1 MKSCEGVLHTLL
13 KENRLTMKSIHSRRL
28 SLLLS
33 IVLLIVMTA
42 CASSVSKEES
52 SEAGSSDRIE
62 EVQAVDES
70 EAEQGQVADESAAE
84 QGQSADESAAEQGQ
98 AAVDAT
104 AEQGQV
110 VDESAAEQ
118 GKVADESAVEQG
130 KVAEDAI
137 ELLKQADEA
146 AQEKYD
152 NMDLNDK
159 ESVMEMIQALTQME
173 SAIQLAKNQQIAT
186 WDDDRKILSIDEE
199 IRCVRVSGGTSTTI
213 SYMKGRKG
221 LVIVHYGGDDYYLY
235 YVCDGTLI
243 GRESGHSTGR
253 LDFSGCLPDWK
264 DDPTGETHSIIDGR
278 EVKDHYGDYEYDK
291 EVKRAEEYLQEAEEV
306 LDEAGE

>member
-1 MKSCEGVLHTLL
+1 
-13 KENRLTMKSIHSRRL
+13 MKSIHSRRL

-42 CASSVSKEES
+42 CAKPASKEES

-62 EVQAVDES
+62 EIQTV
-70 EAEQGQVADESAAE
+70 
-84 QGQSADESAAEQGQ
+84 DESAAEQGQ
-98 AAVDAT
+98 AADDATAEQDQAADESAVEQGQAADDAT
-104 AEQGQV
+104 AEQGQA

-152 NMDLNDK
+152 NLDLNDK
-159 ESVMEMIQALTQME
+159 ESVMEMVQALTQME

-186 WDDDRKILSIDEE
+186 WDDDRKILSIGEE

-221 LVIVHYGGDDYYLY
+221 LVIVHYGGDDYCLY

-278 EVKDHYGDYEYDK
+278 DVSDHYGDYEYDMV
-291 EVKRAEEYLQEAEEV
+291 VKRVEKYLQEAEEV
-306 LDEAGE
+306 LGEVGE

>member
-1 MKSCEGVLHTLL
+1 M
-13 KENRLTMKSIHSRRL
+13 
-28 SLLLS
+28 LLS

-42 CASSVSKEES
+42 CAKPASKEE
-52 SEAGSSDRIE
+52 SSDRIE
-62 EVQAVDES
+62 EVQA
-70 EAEQGQVADESAAE
+70 
-84 QGQSADESAAEQGQ
+84 ADESAAEQGQ
-98 AAVDAT
+98 AADESAV
-104 AEQGQV
+104 EQGQ
-110 VDESAAEQ
+110 A
-118 GKVADESAVEQG
+118 ADESAVEQGQAVDETTEEQG

-152 NMDLNDK
+152 NLDLNDK

-173 SAIQLAKNQQIAT
+173 SAIQLAENQQIAT
-186 WDDDRKILSIDEE
+186 WDDDREILSIGEE

-264 DDPTGETHSIIDGR
+264 NDPTGETHSIIDGR

>member
-1 MKSCEGVLHTLL
+1 MIRTVQ
-13 KENRLTMKSIHSRRL
+13 KEKMLTMKSIHSRRL

-62 EVQAVDES
+62 EIQTV
-70 EAEQGQVADESAAE
+70 
-84 QGQSADESAAEQGQ
+84 DESAAEQGQ
-98 AAVDAT
+98 ATDESAV
-104 AEQGQV
+104 EQGQAV
-110 VDESAAEQ
+110 DESAVEQGQAVDESAAEQ
-118 GKVADESAVEQG
+118 GQAVDETTEEQG

-152 NMDLNDK
+152 NLDLNDK

-264 DDPTGETHSIIDGR
+264 NDPTGETHSIIDGQ

-291 EVKRAEEYLQEAEEV
+291 EVKRAEEYLQEAEEI

>member
-52 SEAGSSDRIE
+52 SGAGSSDRIE
-62 EVQAVDES
+62 EVQA
-70 EAEQGQVADESAAE
+70 
-84 QGQSADESAAEQGQ
+84 ADESAAEQGQ
-98 AAVDAT
+98 AAEESAV
-104 AEQGQV
+104 EQGQ
-110 VDESAAEQ
+110 A
-118 GKVADESAVEQG
+118 ADESAVEQGQAVDETTEEQG

-152 NMDLNDK
+152 NLDLNDK

-264 DDPTGETHSIIDGR
+264 NDPTGETHSIIDGQ
-278 EVKDHYGDYEYDK
+278 EVEDHYGDYEYDK

-306 LDEAGE
+306 LGEVGE

>member
-1 MKSCEGVLHTLL
+1 MKSFEGLIHTLL

-42 CASSVSKEES
+42 CAKPASKEES
-52 SEAGSSDRIE
+52 SEAGSSDWIE
-62 EVQAVDES
+62 EVQTV
-70 EAEQGQVADESAAE
+70 DESAAE
-84 QGQSADESAAEQGQ
+84 QGQAADESAAEQGQ
-98 AAVDAT
+98 A
-104 AEQGQV
+104 
-110 VDESAAEQ
+110 
-118 GKVADESAVEQG
+118 
-130 KVAEDAI
+130 AEDAI

-152 NMDLNDK
+152 NLDLNDK

-186 WDDDRKILSIDEE
+186 WDDDRKILSIGEE

-264 DDPTGETHSIIDGR
+264 DDPTGDTHSIIDGR
-278 EVKDHYGDYEYDK
+278 DVSDHYGDYEYDK

-306 LDEAGE
+306 LGEVGE

>member
-1 MKSCEGVLHTLL
+1 MF
-13 KENRLTMKSIHSRRL
+13 LT
-28 SLLLS
+28 
-33 IVLLIVMTA
+33 IVLLIAMTA

-52 SEAGSSDRIE
+52 SEAGSSDQIV
-62 EVQAVDES
+62 EVQSAEEGAS
-70 EAEQGQVADESAAE
+70 EQWQVADESAAE
-84 QGQSADESAAEQGQ
+84 QGQA
-98 AAVDAT
+98 
-104 AEQGQV
+104 
-110 VDESAAEQ
+110 
-118 GKVADESAVEQG
+118 
-130 KVAEDAI
+130 AEDAMQ
-137 ELLKQADEA
+137 LLQQADEA

-152 NMDLNDK
+152 NLDLNDK

-173 SAIQLAKNQQIAT
+173 SAIQLAENQQIAT
-186 WDDDRKILSIDEE
+186 WDDDREILSIGEE

-264 DDPTGETHSIIDGR
+264 DDPTGETHSIIDGQ

-306 LDEAGE
+306 LGEVGE

>member
-1 MKSCEGVLHTLL
+1 M
-13 KENRLTMKSIHSRRL
+13 
-28 SLLLS
+28 LS

-42 CASSVSKEES
+42 CAKPASKEES

-62 EVQAVDES
+62 EVQAADES
-70 EAEQGQVADESAAE
+70 GAEEQGQAADESAVEQGQAADESSAEQGQAAEDATAEQDQATDESAVE
-84 QGQSADESAAEQGQ
+84 QGQAADESAAEQGQ
-98 AAVDAT
+98 A
-104 AEQGQV
+104 
-110 VDESAAEQ
+110 
-118 GKVADESAVEQG
+118 
-130 KVAEDAI
+130 AEDAI

-152 NMDLNDK
+152 NLDLNDK

-221 LVIVHYGGDDYYLY
+221 LVIVHYGGDDYCLY

-264 DDPTGETHSIIDGR
+264 DDPTGETHSIIDGQ

-291 EVKRAEEYLQEAEEV
+291 EVKRAEEYLQEAEEI

>member
-1 MKSCEGVLHTLL
+1 MKSL
-13 KENRLTMKSIHSRRL
+13 HSRRL
-28 SLLLS
+28 SLFLT
-33 IVLLIVMTA
+33 IVLLIAMTA

-52 SEAGSSDRIE
+52 SEAGSSDQIV
-62 EVQAVDES
+62 EVQSAEEGAS
-70 EAEQGQVADESAAE
+70 EQWQVADESAAE
-84 QGQSADESAAEQGQ
+84 QGQTADEADENAAEQGQ
-98 AAVDAT
+98 AA
-104 AEQGQV
+104 
-110 VDESAAEQ
+110 
-118 GKVADESAVEQG
+118 
-130 KVAEDAI
+130 EDAMQ
-137 ELLKQADEA
+137 LLQQADEA

-152 NMDLNDK
+152 NLDLNDK

-173 SAIQLAKNQQIAT
+173 SAIQLANNQQIAT

-221 LVIVHYGGDDYYLY
+221 LVIVHYGGDDYCLY

-264 DDPTGETHSIIDGR
+264 DGPAGEAHSIIDGR
-278 EVKDHYGDYEYDK
+278 EVKDDSGDYEYDK
-291 EVKRAEEYLQEAEEV
+291 EVKRVEDYLQKAEEV
-306 LDEAGE
+306 LKEAGE

>member
-1 MKSCEGVLHTLL
+1 MF
-13 KENRLTMKSIHSRRL
+13 LT
-28 SLLLS
+28 
-33 IVLLIVMTA
+33 IVLLIAMTA

-52 SEAGSSDRIE
+52 SEAGSSDQIV
-62 EVQAVDES
+62 EVQSAEEGAS
-70 EAEQGQVADESAAE
+70 EQWQVADEN
-84 QGQSADESAAEQGQ
+84 AAEQGQ
-98 AAVDAT
+98 AA
-104 AEQGQV
+104 
-110 VDESAAEQ
+110 
-118 GKVADESAVEQG
+118 
-130 KVAEDAI
+130 EDAMQ
-137 ELLKQADEA
+137 LLQQADEA

-152 NMDLNDK
+152 NLDLNDK

-173 SAIQLAKNQQIAT
+173 SAIQLAENQQIAT
-186 WDDDRKILSIDEE
+186 WDDDREILSIGEE

-264 DDPTGETHSIIDGR
+264 DDPTGETHSIIDGQ

-306 LDEAGE
+306 LGEVGE

>member
-52 SEAGSSDRIE
+52 SEAGSSNRIE
-62 EVQAVDES
+62 EVQA
-70 EAEQGQVADESAAE
+70 
-84 QGQSADESAAEQGQ
+84 
-98 AAVDAT
+98 T
-104 AEQGQV
+104 
-110 VDESAAEQ
+110 
-118 GKVADESAVEQG
+118 DESAVEQG
-130 KVAEDAI
+130 QAAEDAI

-152 NMDLNDK
+152 SLDLNDK

-264 DDPTGETHSIIDGR
+264 DNPAGDTHSIIDGQ
-278 EVKDHYGDYEYDK
+278 EVEDHYGDYEYDK